1 MHSTR
6 RELASGLHPQTTH
19 FMKTLGAAVLT
30 SLALLPVRW
39 PTMGPEPPDGNPLPP
54 GNARQMGCNVGCL
67 STRYPSDISLAA
79 AGSIDLPHW

>member
-39 PTMGPEPPDGNPLPP
+39 PTMGPEPFGL
-54 GNARQMGCNVGCL
+54 CC
-67 STRYPSDISLAA
+67 
-79 AGSIDLPHW
+79 